1 MRNNYEEYEKEVRGI
16 IQREP
21 MHFFLSFSNVTSP
34 VLHLLYVS
42 TLLQTPD
49 NQWSFSVCIFLPFL

>member
-34 VLHLLYVS
+34 ALHLLYVS
-42 TLLQTPD
+42 TLLQIPD
-49 NQWSFSVCIFLPFL
+49 NQ